1 MPELRVY
8 RDASC
13 GCCGAWVKRME
24 VEGFS
29 AAVITIDDL
38 PRKKVELGLPASLW
52 SCHSATVGGYVLEGH
67 VPPSSVKRL
76 LSERPNVR
84 GIAVPNMPIGSPGM
98 EMGGRKETYAV
109 MIFAEGANLSND
121 FRNWTGDDTRNWT
134 LERHSVFSVTAGA
147 GFVLSRP
154 ARRFSRSR

>member
-1 MPELRVY
+1 MIHIERRRLLRGGLAFALTGTFVPVVWRPFAADASVPELRVY

-109 MIFAEGANLSND
+109 MIFAEGAN
-121 FRNWTGDDTRNWT
+121 
-134 LERHSVFSVTAGA
+134 
-147 GFVLSRP
+147 P
-154 ARRFSRSR
+154 AVWEWH